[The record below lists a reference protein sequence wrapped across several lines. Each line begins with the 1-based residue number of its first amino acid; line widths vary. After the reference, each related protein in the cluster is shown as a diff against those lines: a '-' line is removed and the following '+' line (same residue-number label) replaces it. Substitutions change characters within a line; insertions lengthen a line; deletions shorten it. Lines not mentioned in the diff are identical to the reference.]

1 MDKIAVFGKD
11 RQEEY
16 LDRLNLLFPLL
27 INSFKSVY
35 IEARF
40 ADYLNSAGVNT
51 AGCVKV
57 EEVPEDAECL
67 LGIGGDGTFLRAA
80 AWQQQRQLPILGI
93 NTGHLGFLANHSL
106 ADMEHIVDSIQREKC
121 VVESRMQLEVSCP
134 DLPAD
139 MWHYALNE
147 LSVVRGDSS
156 SMVSIRAYVDGYFLA
171 DYLSDALVV
180 CTPTGSTA
188 YNLSAGG
195 PILQPTLE
203 SMVLTPVAPHSL
215 TMRPVVIEASSEV
228 KLEISSRGEK
238 CHLGIDGRMFELPGK
253 HAVVTVRKAPFNAC
267 MMHDATADFATV
279 LRNKLHWGER

>member
-1 MDKIAVFGKD
+1 MNRIAVFGKD

-27 INSFKSVY
+27 VDSFQKVY
-35 IEARF
+35 IETRF
-40 ADYLNSAGVNT
+40 ADYLQSAGV
-51 AGCVKV
+51 AVIGCIKV
-57 EEVPEDAECL
+57 DEVPGDAECL
-67 LGIGGDGTFLRAA
+67 IGIGGDGTFLRAA
-80 AWQQQRQLPILGI
+80 AWQKTRQLPILGI

-106 ADMEHIVDSIQREKC
+106 SDMEGIIDSIKS
-121 VVESRMQLEVSCP
+121 ESCIIEPRMLLEVSCP
-134 DLPAD
+134 DLPCD
-139 MWHYALNE
+139 MWPYALNE

-156 SMVSIRAYVDGYFLA
+156 SMVNVRAYVDGYFLA
-171 DYLSDALVV
+171 DYLADALVV

-203 SMVLTPVAPHSL
+203 SMLLTPVAPHSL
-215 TMRPVVIEASSEV
+215 TMRPVVINASSEV

-238 CHLGIDGRMFELPGK
+238 CHLGIDGRMFELPAK
-253 HAVVTVRKAPFNAC
+253 HAQVTVRKAPFNAR